1 MGIICLIS
9 FTVNITFE
17 GKEQE
22 TDGLYSIDDGDAD
35 DVSKVLVIITGM
47 CVLVG

>member
-1 MGIICLIS
+1 MAMNCLIS

-22 TDGLYSIDDGDAD
+22 ADGLYSIDDDDDDDA
-35 DVSKVLVIITGM
+35 VLVIITGT